1 VDTLSRE
8 HERAPGARRRVPP
21 PGILGTSAII
31 CALAGTFL
39 WLLMLA
45 GPLRLATG
53 MLDSAAHLQQAER
66 RLSAGKVREARYET
80 LAGAAAAARAR
91 TGLARGGPLLDLARV
106 VPQVDDALGEVDHLV
121 RAAELSS
128 EAAVGTLEV
137 ADDALRGGLV
147 AKDPDNPQ
155 GGSIVDLERIREIGH
170 LVSDIRATI
179 GRAAGELEAIDLTAL
194 PRRARPRITDGIA
207 KAKEADLRLADAE
220 AGFAILPGILGADG
234 PRTYLIGFQNPSEQ
248 RGTGGAILQ
257 FSTLEMDAGRLT
269 LGEGRTDK
277 DAAATVYEI
286 DRNRRQYDIPLPPGA
301 FYVAGIP
308 DAQRFGNSNW
318 SPDWPTS
325 ADLMIDYAEAAAAAN
340 PGKIEVPELDGF
352 IVVDP
357 IAVEKM
363 MAGVGPFRT
372 RSGNRITAGNIVRFV
387 LYRAYGV
394 YPIPE
399 IRRAVLRQVVQE
411 FFGKAIKPPQ
421 PSELAAG
428 MGDALTEKHVQ
439 VWMKDAAE
447 QAFIEHMKWDGGIR
461 RAENSDYLYVVEQNV
476 GGNKLDYFAQN
487 STEMNIEID
496 GTDAVV
502 STEARIANEMFQPQ
516 PRWINGDSGP
526 FHKPMMNIYVPG
538 NAELLD
544 AQVTGT
550 REDTPPPA
558 VWAADGVPP
567 THFEAGKT
575 VWSATLV
582 IAPQE
587 EGAFRVDYRVPD
599 VVKARDDRSIYRL
612 VVQHQPRVNTEQLSI
627 RLALPEGARAVT
639 ARGWKRDGDVLV
651 WEKPLNVDIELE
663 VSWRS

>member
-1 VDTLSRE
+1 MAL
-8 HERAPGARRRVPP
+8 
-21 PGILGTSAII
+21 L
-31 CALAGTFL
+31 CALAGAFL
-39 WLLMLA
+39 WLLMIA
-45 GPLRLATG
+45 APLRLATG

-80 LAGAAAAARAR
+80 LAGAAAAGRAR
-91 TGLARGGPLLDLARV
+91 HGLERGGPLLDLARI
-106 VPQVDDALGEVDHLV
+106 VPRVDDALGEVDHLV

-147 AKDPDNPQ
+147 AKDPDNPK
-155 GGSIVDLERIREIGH
+155 GGSIVDLERVREIGA
-170 LVSDIRATI
+170 LVSDIRTTI
-179 GRAAGELEAIDLTAL
+179 GEAARELESIDLTAL

-207 KAKEADLRLADAE
+207 AAEEADLRLADAE

-269 LGEGRTDK
+269 LGEGKTDK

-286 DRNRRQYDIPLPPGA
+286 DRNRRRYDIPLPEGA

-318 SPDWPTS
+318 SPDWPAS
-325 ADLMIDYAEAAAAAN
+325 AELMIDYAQAAEAAN
-340 PGKIEVPELDGF
+340 PKRIEVPEIDGF

-357 IAVEKM
+357 LAVEKM

-372 RSGNRITAGNIVRFV
+372 RSGNRVTAGNVVRFV

-394 YPIPE
+394 YPIPTF
-399 IRRAVLRQVVQE
+399 RRAVLRQVVQE

-421 PSELAAG
+421 PSELASG
-428 MGDALTEKHVQ
+428 MGEALTEKHVQ

-447 QAFIEHMKWDGGIR
+447 QAFIERMKWDGGIR
-461 RAENSDYLYVVEQNV
+461 RAESSDYLYVVEQNV
-476 GGNKLDYFAQN
+476 GGNKLDYFAKN

-496 GTDAVV
+496 GNDALV
-502 STEARIANEMFQPQ
+502 STEARITNEMFQPQ

-538 NAELLD
+538 NATLID
-544 AQVTGT
+544 AQVIGN
-550 REDTPPPA
+550 REDTPAPA
-558 VWAADGVPP
+558 VWPAEGQPP

-575 VWSATLV
+575 VWSATLL

-599 VVKARDDRSIYRL
+599 VVQTRHDRSRYRL
-612 VVQHQPRVNTEQLSI
+612 VVQHQPRVNTEQLSV

-639 ARGWKRDGDVLV
+639 APGWKRDGDVLV
-651 WEKPLNVDIELE
+651 WEKPLKIDVELE
-663 VSWRS
+663 VSWRN